1 MAMRAQLLLADA
13 TSKPSHCHAGMRGV
27 LGHAAIDLSTACNA
41 IGEQEA
47 GPRRLRR
54 NCAPGYPSGAPKA
67 CTSSVGLPSP
77 HKQPKETCPRLI
89 WPYVIQFPGSE
100 MACGQAGN
108 PYRPNVT
115 ICVTPACNIPTIE
128 HCFSRGSRVSHPHQ
142 RPAVENYALPVLCYD
157 I

>member
-54 NCAPGYPSGAPKA
+54 NCVLG
-67 CTSSVGLPSP
+67 T
-77 HKQPKETCPRLI
+77 PRAL
-89 WPYVIQFPGSE
+89 QKR
-100 MACGQAGN
+100 A
-108 PYRPNVT
+108 
-115 ICVTPACNIPTIE
+115 
-128 HCFSRGSRVSHPHQ
+128 RVP
-142 RPAVENYALPVLCYD
+142 
-157 I
+157 